1 MKKILSL
8 IFIFICTCICL
19 DIRTYAQSAEDTSG
33 ELSSEISGELSGA
46 LTDEAQDILDENGI
60 SPDNNGAENLTF
72 FGVLQS
78 VWDTLAS
85 KVTEPLKVLG
95 ALCGAILLCVLGN
108 SIAPDNTLKGVISAV
123 GAVCTAGICASAIS
137 GAVNDALEVLSA
149 AANFMIVFI
158 PSFAG
163 ISAALGYIY
172 TASARNTAVIAAS
185 QLFSQICVNLL
196 APLCSAILGFS
207 VAGAVHPELKIEKAG
222 ELIKKFTVWGLSLIM
237 TIFMGVLSVQTAVAS
252 SSDGTALRTAKFIVS
267 QGVPIV
273 GGTISDA
280 VGTVGGGLEILKSSV
295 GTYGII
301 AVFAIILPIAASL
314 VCYLMMFSAAEA
326 AAEMF
331 DLKPL
336 SALAK
341 SCTQIITIILAVCA
355 CFILLNFIS
364 VVLMFAMTKG

>member
-8 IFIFICTCICL
+8 IFLSIFIIVFL
-19 DIRTYAQSAEDTSG
+19 NLRSYAQSEEDPSD
-33 ELSSEISGELSGA
+33 EIRSEISGELSGA
-46 LTDEAQDILDENGI
+46 LTDDAQDLLDENGI
-60 SPDNNGAENLTF
+60 TPDNNGAENLTF
-72 FGVLQS
+72 FGVLKS

-123 GAVCTAGICASAIS
+123 GAVCTAGICALAIS
-137 GAVNDALEVLSA
+137 GAVNDALDVLSA

-163 ISAALGYIY
+163 ISAALGYIG
-172 TASARNTAVIAAS
+172 TASAVNT
-185 QLFSQICVNLL
+185 QICVNLL

-252 SSDGTALRTAKFIVS
+252 SSDGTALRTAKFLVS

-301 AVFAIILPIAASL
+301 AAFAIILPIAASL
-314 VCYLMMFSAAEA
+314 FCYLLMFSAAGA

-336 SALAK
+336 SVLAK

-355 CFILLNFIS
+355 CFMLLNFIS